1 MWIQKII
8 KIESKPR
15 GFHLITNN
23 IKMNVPEINQIKI
36 GNFNLFIQHT
46 SASLIINE
54 NTDISVREDLE
65 AHFNVL
71 VPENQNY
78 YKHIFEGPDDIPGHI
93 KSSILGSSI
102 SIPITNGELNL
113 GNWQGIYLC
122 EHRNDAP
129 ERTLIININGE

>member
-15 GFHLITNN
+15 GFHLITDN

-78 YKHIFEGPDDIPGHI
+78 YKHIYEGSDDIPGHI

-113 GNWQGIYLC
+113 GSWQGIYLC